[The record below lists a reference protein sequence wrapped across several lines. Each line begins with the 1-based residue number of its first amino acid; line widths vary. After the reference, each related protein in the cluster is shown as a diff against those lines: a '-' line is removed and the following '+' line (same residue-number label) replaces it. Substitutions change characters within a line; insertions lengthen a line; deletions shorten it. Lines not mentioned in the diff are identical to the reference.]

1 MAKLKNRD
9 KELRDKIKSRINF
22 LIQEKDLTKVEL
34 ANLSEKDRQA
44 INRWTN
50 LGENR
55 GITIYTLSDFCDA
68 MGISLTD
75 FFKDPNFLKNP
86 ETK

>member
-1 MAKLKNRD
+1 MAKLKDRD

-22 LIQEKDLTKVEL
+22 LIKEKNLTKVEL

-68 MGISLTD
+68 MKISLTD
-75 FFKDPNFLKNP
+75 FFKDPIFIKNFEIK
-86 ETK
+86 

>member
-1 MAKLKNRD
+1 MAKLKDRD
-9 KELRDKIKSRINF
+9 IVLRDKIKSRINF
-22 LIQEKDLTKVEL
+22 LMEEKGLKKVDL
-34 ANLSEKDRQA
+34 ASLSEKDRQA

-50 LGENR
+50 LSDNR

-68 MGISLTD
+68 IGISLAE
-75 FFKDPNFLKNP
+75 FFKDSSFIKNP